1 MTTKSL
7 KLRYFENDE
16 SLFNENFRIYPNLH
30 ELYDRGIKICRTRL
44 QRGIGGFLVIRL
56 KITINDMI
64 SYSTSNTK

>member
-16 SLFNENFRIYPNLH
+16 SLFYENLRIYPNFH
-30 ELYDRGIKICRTRL
+30 ELNERGIKINRTRS

-56 KITINDMI
+56 KITIDDMI
-64 SYSTSNTK
+64 SYSPEFR